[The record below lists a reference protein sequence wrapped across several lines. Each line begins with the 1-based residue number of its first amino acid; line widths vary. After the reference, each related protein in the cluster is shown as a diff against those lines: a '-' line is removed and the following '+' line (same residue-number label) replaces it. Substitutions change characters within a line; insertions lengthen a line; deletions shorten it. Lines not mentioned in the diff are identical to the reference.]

1 MTSASETTAAV
12 RSPGDERGGA
22 APPRSLAFVS
32 SLSAWGGGE
41 KWMLDAAVA
50 MRDRGHGVTLVALSG
65 SALARRGQAAS
76 LTVVSVRPAGWL
88 EPRPLWDLA
97 GVLRRARV
105 RTVCVNLDKE
115 IRQSAIAGLGRGI
128 KLVARRGSP
137 DRIKDN
143 WHYRLVYTH
152 AVDRLI
158 CNCEALATTICDPAP
173 WFDRARLR
181 VIPNGIDADL
191 LEAAAA
197 ARGGR
202 DETRR
207 ALGLTDHHVVVAC
220 IGEVGWR
227 KGQEILLTTAASL
240 RACHPQAVFLIA
252 GEGSGRDDLERRARR
267 EGLLDVVHFLGFRD
281 DVPALLA
288 ASDILVLPSRSEGFP
303 NTLLEGMALGVPVVA
318 TRADGIPELVVDGV
332 TGALVNIDDEPHFT
346 AEVARLL
353 DDPALRRRRG
363 DAGRDRARR
372 AFSQRRV
379 MDEVEDCLCRW

>member
-12 RSPGDERGGA
+12 RSPDDERGGA

-32 SLSAWGGGE
+32 SLFAWGGGE

-50 MRDRGHGVTLVALSG
+50 MRDRGHGVILVALAG

-76 LTVVSVRPAGWL
+76 LAVVPVRPAGWL

-97 GVLRRARV
+97 GVLRRERV

-115 IRQSAIAGLGRGI
+115 IRQCALAGLGRGL

-143 WHYRLVYTH
+143 WHYRLVYTR

-158 CNCEALATTICDPAP
+158 CNCEALAATICDPVP
-173 WFDRARLR
+173 WFDRTRLR
-181 VIPNGIDADL
+181 VIPNGVDVEVL
-191 LEAAAA
+191 AAAA
-197 ARGGR
+197 AAGGGR
-202 DETRR
+202 DGVRR
-207 ALGLTDHHVVVAC
+207 ALGLTDHHFVVAC

-227 KGQEILLTTAASL
+227 KGQEIFLTTAARL
-240 RACHPQAVFLIA
+240 RAAHPEAVFLIA
-252 GEGSGRDDLERRARR
+252 GEGSGRDDLERRAHR
-267 EGLLDVVHFLGFRD
+267 EGLLDVVRFLGFRD

-332 TGALVNIDDEPHFT
+332 TGALVDVDDEPRFT

-363 DAGRDRARR
+363 EAGRARVR
-372 AFSQRRV
+372 RDFSQSRA
-379 MDEVEDCLCRW
+379 MDAVEDCLCRW

>member
-1 MTSASETTAAV
+1 MTSASETTLAV
-12 RSPGDERGGA
+12 RSPGS

-32 SLSAWGGGE
+32 SLAAWGGGE

-50 MRDRGHGVTLVALSG
+50 MRDRGHGVTLVAQPG
-65 SALARRGQAAS
+65 SALARRGYAAS
-76 LTVVSVRPAGWL
+76 LTVVPVRLGGWL
-88 EPRPLWDLA
+88 DPRSLWDLA
-97 GVLRRARV
+97 EILRRARV

-115 IRQSAIAGLGRGI
+115 IRQGALAGLGRGI

-143 WHYRLVYTH
+143 WHYRLVYTRL
-152 AVDRLI
+152 VDRLI

-181 VIPNGIDADL
+181 VIPNGVDAAQ

-197 ARGGR
+197 AAGGR
-202 DETRR
+202 EGARR
-207 ALGLTDHHVVVAC
+207 ALGLADHHVVVAC

-227 KGQEILLTTAASL
+227 KGQEILLTTAARL
-240 RACHPQAVFLIA
+240 RARHPEAVFLVA
-252 GEGSGRDDLERRARR
+252 GEGAGRDDLEHRARR
-267 EGLLDVVHFLGFRD
+267 EGLLDVVRFLGFRD

-288 ASDILVLPSRSEGFP
+288 ASDVLVLPSRSEGFP
-303 NTLLEGMALGVPVVA
+303 NTLLEGMALGLPVVA
-318 TRADGIPELVVDGV
+318 TRADGIPELVDDGV
-332 TGALVNIDDEPHFT
+332 TGALVTIDDETRFT

-353 DDPALRRRRG
+353 ADPALRRRRG

-372 AFSQRRV
+372 GFSQPRV